1 VSLDWDGLLEL
12 ADLAALRAGV
22 ALKEHRADWSGVD
35 AEEGREVKVRADI
48 RAEALILD
56 TLAKLSPF
64 PILSE
69 ERGWTA
75 TGDRDIA
82 WIVDPLDGSVNY
94 ILGYPHC
101 AVSIAL
107 AVAGKPMLGVVY
119 NFLLEEHFSGVVG
132 RGAKLNGRPIKVS
145 EVTDPARGVLSTGI
159 PARAQSEAAAFADFM
174 DEMRRWRKVRMIGSA
189 ACALANVAAG
199 RADAYREMGAM
210 LWDVAAGCALVEA
223 AGGRVKIDAGALDK
237 PLIVEADNG
246 RFAA

>member
-1 VSLDWDGLLEL
+1 MDLDWDELLGL

-22 ALKEHRADWSGVD
+22 ALKEHRFDWSGVD

-48 RAEALILD
+48 RAEELILD
-56 TLAKLSPF
+56 TLTKLSPY

-69 ERGWTA
+69 EKGWTSEA
-75 TGDRDIA
+75 DRA
-82 WIVDPLDGSVNY
+82 VVWVVDPLDGSVNY

-107 AVAGKPMLGVVY
+107 AVNGKPMLGVVY

-132 RGAKLNGRPIKVS
+132 RGAKLNGRSIKVS
-145 EVTDPARGVLSTGI
+145 DVKDPARGVLNTGI
-159 PARAQSEAAAFADFM
+159 PARAQSEAAAFGDFM

-199 RADAYREMGAM
+199 RADRYREMGAM

-223 AGGRVKIDAGALDK
+223 AGGRVAIDGAALDK
-237 PLIVEADNG
+237 PLVVEADNG
-246 RFAA
+246 VVGR